1 MKIKIDKDYNRL
13 DKFIYQYLENVPLSL
28 IQRLIR
34 KYKIKI
40 NNKKSKANSPLI
52 NGDLIYIYYDFDNRT
67 DKSFNINLSNED
79 RKKFDSH
86 IIFQNSD
93 FLIINKIRG
102 FAVQRGSKVKI
113 SLKDF
118 YESLMKQSLYIV
130 HRLDKDTSGLMI
142 FAKNRLAASNI
153 SKLFQDNQI
162 HKYYIAITN
171 KAFKKPSDILS
182 NENNEKK
189 ILKSQY
195 RRIRIANYEFAYLV
209 KLITG
214 RKHQIRLQFY
224 LNNNPILGDK
234 KFSEQND
241 GNLMLKS
248 TSLSFFY
255 QDKFYKFKL
264 DLTKIFE

>member
-1 MKIKIDKDYNRL
+1 
-13 DKFIYQYLENVPLSL
+13 
-28 IQRLIR
+28 
-34 KYKIKI
+34 
-40 NNKKSKANSPLI
+40 
-52 NGDLIYIYYDFDNRT
+52 
-67 DKSFNINLSNED
+67 
-79 RKKFDSH
+79 
-86 IIFQNSD
+86 
-93 FLIINKIRG
+93 
-102 FAVQRGSKVKI
+102 
-113 SLKDF
+113 
-118 YESLMKQSLYIV
+118 MKQSLYIV

-171 KAFKKPSDILS
+171 KSFKKTSDILS

-264 DLTKIFE
+264 DLNQIFE

>member
-130 HRLDKDTSGLMI
+130 H
-142 FAKNRLAASNI
+142 NI
-153 SKLFQDNQI
+153 
-162 HKYYIAITN
+162 
-171 KAFKKPSDILS
+171 
-182 NENNEKK
+182 
-189 ILKSQY
+189 
-195 RRIRIANYEFAYLV
+195 
-209 KLITG
+209 
-214 RKHQIRLQFY
+214 
-224 LNNNPILGDK
+224 
-234 KFSEQND
+234 
-241 GNLMLKS
+241 
-248 TSLSFFY
+248 
-255 QDKFYKFKL
+255 
-264 DLTKIFE
+264 